1 MPSTA
6 LPLFPLPIVLF
17 PGTAQPLHIFEPRYR
32 AMLRDCLAGDRVF
45 GLSYAERPNSDTP
58 QPGDVGCSARIE
70 TFRHLPDGRSNLVAV
85 GNQRYV
91 LSRLVPVE
99 SPYLVGEVE
108 FFHDSDGDA
117 PGLDDLAG
125 DVRSRFEEFVHALQ
139 KISQQTAEVETPA
152 DPIALSF
159 HVAAVLEM
167 DAENKEALFRLTS
180 VMRRL
185 ERLKELLDTANVDVA
200 HHAAVQQLAKRNG
213 KAGHLGA
220 SGT

>member
-1 MPSTA
+1 MLPTT

-17 PGTAQPLHIFEPRYR
+17 PGATRPLHIFEPRYR

-45 GLSYAERPNSDTP
+45 GLSYAERPHSDTP
-58 QPGDVGCSARIE
+58 RPGDVGCSARIE

-91 LSRLVPVE
+91 LSRLVQAE

-117 PGLDDLAG
+117 PGLADLAG

-139 KISQQTAEVETPA
+139 KISQQTAEVVTPT

-167 DAENKEALFRLTS
+167 DAENKVGLFKLTS
-180 VMRRL
+180 VTRRL
-185 ERLKELLDTANVDVA
+185 ERLKELLDTASVDVA